1 MESKPEEAKLM
12 NLEITNEQKK
22 TLTPQ
27 DQSEC
32 IRAFRN
38 YDKNNDGT
46 MDQTEFKNIMI
57 DIGYRKIS
65 DDKTKSL
72 LAEQDQNADGVL
84 SFSEFV
90 DMMAKMKA
98 TDDGKFGT
106 ITGSSAT
113 IENKHG
119 GTHTY
124 SLEEVATFARMIN
137 YMLKADEDC
146 KDRIP
151 ISPEGDSLFHAF
163 DNGILLC
170 KILIAIDPECIDS
183 RALNR

>member
-90 DMMAKMKA
+90 DMMAKKKA
-98 TDDGKFGT
+98 
-106 ITGSSAT
+106 
-113 IENKHG
+113 E
-119 GTHTY
+119 
-124 SLEEVATFARMIN
+124 R
-137 YMLKADEDC
+137 
-146 KDRIP
+146 
-151 ISPEGDSLFHAF
+151 
-163 DNGILLC
+163 
-170 KILIAIDPECIDS
+170 
-183 RALNR
+183 